1 MGFEHAGSAVSIF
14 SSLAYPSLAC
24 TLVSSEGVK
33 CAMVAHGAIDPLS
46 SQFAGMDGAPLL
58 QHAGSLML
66 PRLRIEIEPSTIP
79 HIRIM

>member
-1 MGFEHAGSAVSIF
+1 
-14 SSLAYPSLAC
+14 
-24 TLVSSEGVK
+24 
-33 CAMVAHGAIDPLS
+33 MVAHGAIDPLS